1 MKKLLFSAALLL
13 VALALSCSTGTD
25 ISKTN
30 KDGSPIWTT
39 EIPKSSK
46 LIYGIGKAKFTS
58 KANSQDAS
66 YANACSDLAK
76 KISMK
81 IDSATAVYS
90 NEASAMTKESYEN
103 IKVLTVSLTMK
114 GVITEDRWADED
126 GTIWTLVS
134 YKIKNLPELYS
145 DAANDYIIQQ
155 EAKKE
160 ETRNKLAILLA
171 DIGDSKDADT
181 LYRKEYAEKIA
192 NEIISEIEM
201 ATKDLNISG
210 VESRIESDLKQEGF
224 ILED

>member
-1 MKKLLFSAALLL
+1 MKKILYFIT
-13 VALALSCSTGTD
+13 LSFAILIMSCATGTD
-25 ISKTN
+25 ISRTN
-30 KDGSPIWTT
+30 KDGSPIWVS
-39 EIPKSSK
+39 EIPTSNR
-46 LIYGIGKAKFTS
+46 LIYGIGKAKYS
-58 KANSQDAS
+58 SNANSQDAS

-76 KISMK
+76 KVNMK

-90 NEASAMTKESYEN
+90 NEASDLTKDSYEN

-114 GVITEDRWADED
+114 GVVTEDRWTEED
-126 GTIWTLVS
+126 GTVWTLVS
-134 YKIKNLPELYS
+134 YKIKDLPKLYS

-201 ATKDLNISG
+201 ATKDLNISR